1 MSKSAFGKIACVFSA
16 VAVLAALQMSAPAV
30 AANQPLSQPA
40 ITLPAL
46 APDTAQPAEAESP
59 ADAAAAAPASLQS
72 AIDAPST
79 VDQAQVECM
88 AKVIIHEAGNQP
100 RLGRAAVAQVI
111 RARTQDPRFAT
122 KPCAVVRQPGQFFN
136 VDAYNPPR
144 DTDQWREAVAIATQV
159 LNGEGD
165 NPVPGALFFHTASSP
180 MKGRTKVGRI
190 EGHVF
195 YR

>member
-1 MSKSAFGKIACVFSA
+1 
-16 VAVLAALQMSAPAV
+16 MSAPAV

-46 APDTAQPAEAESP
+46 APETAQQTEAESP
-59 ADAAAAAPASLQS
+59 ADAANAASDLAVPAAKQQ
-72 AIDAPST
+72 AVDQPRI
-79 VDQAQVECM
+79 DQAQVECM

-100 RLGRAAVAQVI
+100 RRGRAAVAQVI
-111 RARTQDPRFAT
+111 QARTQDPRFAA
-122 KPCAVVRQPGQFFN
+122 KPCAVVRQPGQFFD

-159 LNGEGD
+159 INGQGD
-165 NPVPGALFFHTASSP
+165 NPVPGALFFHAVSSP
-180 MKGRTKVGRI
+180 MKGRTKVARI

>member
-1 MSKSAFGKIACVFSA
+1 MSKSTFGKIACVLSA
-16 VAVLAALQMSAPAV
+16 AAVLAALQFSAPAV
-30 AANQPLSQPA
+30 AANPDLSQPA

-46 APDTAQPAEAESP
+46 APETAQPAEAESL
-59 ADAAAAAPASLQS
+59 AAPATQP
-72 AIDAPST
+72 AVADPRP
-79 VDQAQVECM
+79 DRRQVECM

-100 RLGRAAVAQVI
+100 RRGRAAVAQVI

-122 KPCAVVRQPGQFFN
+122 QPCAVVRQPGQFFD

-144 DTDQWREAVAIATQV
+144 NDQWREAVAIATQV
-159 LNGEGD
+159 INGQAED
-165 NPVPGALFFHTASSP
+165 PVPGALFFHAASSP

>member
-1 MSKSAFGKIACVFSA
+1 
-16 VAVLAALQMSAPAV
+16 MSAPAV

-46 APDTAQPAEAESP
+46 APDTAQQTEAESP
-59 ADAAAAAPASLQS
+59 ADAATLAPTT
-72 AIDAPST
+72 AP

-88 AKVIIHEAGNQP
+88 AKVIVHEAGNQP
-100 RLGRAAVAQVI
+100 RRGRAAVAQVI
-111 RARTQDPRFAT
+111 KARTQDPRFAT
-122 KPCAVVRQPGQFFN
+122 KPCAVVRQPGQFFD

-159 LNGEGD
+159 INGQGD
-165 NPVPGALFFHTASSP
+165 NPVPGALFFHAVSSP
-180 MKGRTKVGRI
+180 MKGRTKVARI

>member
-1 MSKSAFGKIACVFSA
+1 MSKSTIGKIACVLSA
-16 VAVLAALQMSAPAV
+16 AAVLAALQMSAPAV

-46 APDTAQPAEAESP
+46 APDTAQQTEAESP
-59 ADAAAAAPASLQS
+59 ADAATLAPTT
-72 AIDAPST
+72 APVDQAP

-88 AKVIIHEAGNQP
+88 AKVIVHEAGNQP
-100 RLGRAAVAQVI
+100 RRGRAAVAQVI
-111 RARTQDPRFAT
+111 KARTQDPRFAT
-122 KPCAVVRQPGQFFN
+122 KPCAVVRQPGQFFD

-159 LNGEGD
+159 INGQGD
-165 NPVPGALFFHTASSP
+165 NPVPGALFFHAVSSP
-180 MKGRTKVGRI
+180 MKGRTKVARI